1 MNLFTQAAMI
11 VLAGTALATTNAAP
25 SHGSRTKSPNDII
38 CKETPMSGSRLDAKR
53 VCMTRL
59 QWEDMRRDAR
69 DTIDK
74 AQRQQVQGHP

>member
-1 MNLFTQAAMI
+1 MNLFTQAATI
-11 VLAGTALATTNAAP
+11 ALAGIALTAANAAD
-25 SHGSRTKSPNDII
+25 SHGSRTKGPNDII
-38 CKETPMSGSRLDAKR
+38 CKDTPMSGSRLDAKR